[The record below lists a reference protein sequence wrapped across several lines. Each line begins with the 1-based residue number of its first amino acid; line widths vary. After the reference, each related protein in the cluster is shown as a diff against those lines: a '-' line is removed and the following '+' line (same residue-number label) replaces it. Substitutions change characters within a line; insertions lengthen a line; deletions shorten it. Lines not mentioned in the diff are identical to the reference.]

1 MLGWGYYDVLARA
14 KVLGAENAYKRIEE
28 IASWYKKVKEN
39 TEGEGTEFFSD
50 YYTQLADND
59 ENGYYVIQNADDRPG
74 AVGLDGEFLENS
86 MIAKIVPDA
95 LFGMNVSSF
104 DNLTF
109 TNSSLTSLKAVRL
122 DNLKFGNATYSVK
135 MDKESF
141 EISSLR
147 GAVHKDSKVTLRL
160 KKPKED
166 SKVYINGNETSD
178 FSVEGDYV
186 VVEVALANLK
196 VSVR

>member
-1 MLGWGYYDVLARA
+1 
-14 KVLGAENAYKRIEE
+14 
-28 IASWYKKVKEN
+28 
-39 TEGEGTEFFSD
+39 
-50 YYTQLADND
+50 
-59 ENGYYVIQNADDRPG
+59 
-74 AVGLDGEFLENS
+74 